1 MKTIVLLFAAT
12 VLAVASA
19 AENYTL
25 TLFQPSVVAGTE
37 LKAGDYKL
45 TLNDGHVLF
54 KNGRKKF
61 ETDVTVE
68 TVEEKY
74 KSTRVRYN
82 DNGGKL
88 HITEIRLG
96 GTNKKLVFN

>member
-74 KSTRVRYN
+74 KSTRVRYK
-82 DNGGKL
+82 DEGGKL